1 MVHRLLMRH
10 DDVPQVQGVAA
21 GEVDQRTDKQTV
33 DSQYDSVTVILKL
46 FSTTRLLR
54 DG

>member
-21 GEVDQRTDKQTV
+21 GEVDQRTATQTPEPH
-33 DSQYDSVTVILKL
+33 YDSVTAILRTL
-46 FSTTRLLR
+46 
-54 DG
+54 

>member
-21 GEVDQRTDKQTV
+21 GEVDQRTATQTTEQAITKK
-33 DSQYDSVTVILKL
+33 SSIP
-46 FSTTRLLR
+46 
-54 DG
+54 